1 MDILNAN
8 RNLRAINYKS
18 IKIKNRMITRLS
30 MFKFL
35 MIKKLSKRMLS
46 NLRANLPPLCP
57 LPKKMA
63 AWQEARA
70 KPIRSI
76 PDYRRVGSM

>member
-1 MDILNAN
+1 MDILNTN

-18 IKIKNRMITRLS
+18 KIKNRMITRLL

-35 MIKKLSKRMLS
+35 MIKKLSKKMFS
-46 NLRANLPPLCP
+46 NLRANARPLCP
-57 LPKKMA
+57 PPKKTV

-70 KPIRSI
+70 EATSPI
-76 PDYRRVGSM
+76 PDYRRVGLM